1 MKILILNRLF
11 AKLRI
16 FNLKLLF
23 NKYFKKSKEAES
35 FWQLLKNPDS
45 EFGIMTSYVY
55 NPKDIENKLNELKF
69 SNLQMKLSK
78 LKLFIFFDDIYKYT
92 YEHEVGEIRAEKFL
106 IFKVNKRKDVI
117 DLMHEYDQQCVIYKK
132 RNMFYVIN
140 SNEITVKTLV
150 IKTNFKKLLK
160 LNEKH
165 LNLLF
170 SVFVEEKFKEKKF
183 TFKNIYV
190 MERFSGFKRYLL
202 LSKSYKIKWYKLI

>member
-1 MKILILNRLF
+1 MKMLILNRLF

-78 LKLFIFFDDIYKYT
+78 LKLFIF
-92 YEHEVGEIRAEKFL
+92 
-106 IFKVNKRKDVI
+106 
-117 DLMHEYDQQCVIYKK
+117 
-132 RNMFYVIN
+132 
-140 SNEITVKTLV
+140 
-150 IKTNFKKLLK
+150 
-160 LNEKH
+160 
-165 LNLLF
+165 
-170 SVFVEEKFKEKKF
+170 
-183 TFKNIYV
+183 
-190 MERFSGFKRYLL
+190 
-202 LSKSYKIKWYKLI
+202 